1 MRWHVQQNVVK
12 SISCSGTWEGIL
24 LFKPAYKCNIVWQE
38 NKTKTMHCHRGPK
51 IKTLK
56 NQLERGKNEDLM
68 YVWSPRCEC
77 VRVVGSAS
85 LWLLQFSV
93 LKKTTKKAT
102 RKSSLWPVKFTALFL
117 LEVKLRY
124 NSWVN
129 RSVRVATGQYVVRG
143 RRCWM

>member
-1 MRWHVQQNVVK
+1 
-12 SISCSGTWEGIL
+12 
-24 LFKPAYKCNIVWQE
+24 
-38 NKTKTMHCHRGPK
+38 MHCYRGPK

-68 YVWSPRCEC
+68 YCMYDLPDVSVC
-77 VRVVGSAS
+77 AS
-85 LWLLQFSV
+85 LDQLLYDCCSFQF
-93 LKKTTKKAT
+93 KKKTKKAT

-124 NSWVN
+124 NSRVN

-143 RRCWM
+143 RRC